1 MLKTK
6 DGDEGNGIY
15 TCRSSCRGDIIR
27 IGHFMYDDA
36 TIYMNRKKETF
47 ERIYALAEAEG

>member
-1 MLKTK
+1 MA
-6 DGDEGNGIY
+6 DEGNGIY
-15 TCRSSCRGDIIR
+15 TLVSACRSDIVR

-47 ERIYALAEAEG
+47 DKVFDLIRDEN